1 MTHLTNAAIRQSL
14 KDGGLGDEKL
24 ETYEFGEIREYA
36 TPSCKFFFFLLVNTD
51 RRRQSRGKRSG
62 GHRIL
67 EGITVHQEEHQDSWI
82 CL

>member
-1 MTHLTNAAIRQSL
+1 
-14 KDGGLGDEKL
+14 
-24 ETYEFGEIREYA
+24 
-36 TPSCKFFFFLLVNTD
+36 LLVNTD